1 AITIISTMMTA
12 CSDKSSSVSEQTAE
26 NTTEN
31 TTAAETSATVNS
43 SATATSDYFSEFDLK
58 TDYSNATAQISLDN
72 KDTKIS
78 GSNAVLENNKISINS
93 GGTYVFSGKLD
104 DGQIYV
110 NCDENVQLVFNGV
123 DISNSSTSPVF
134 VENAKNVL
142 ITLAEGTE
150 NILTDS
156 ENYVFDS
163 ADENEPDA
171 VIFSKD
177 DLSMNGSGTLT
188 INANYNEGITTKN
201 DLRISDSNISIT
213 SKGNGIKGKD
223 SVVVQNT
230 TLKINAGE
238 DGIKSSNAE
247 ETDKGY
253 IVFES
258 GEFDITAENDAVQ
271 SENSLM
277 VNGGSFNITT
287 GGGAAS
293 APTKTQD
300 FGQMGGR
307 EKFDKSEMQVPTDED
322 GNIVMPEIP
331 FDGDFTPP
339 DMQTPTDENGEAV
352 IPDNFGNFDG
362 FGGERADRDELTDE
376 STGETLESQK
386 GFKSGST
393 IIINGGAINA
403 DCSDDTLHS
412 TSDIN
417 INGGDFSLSS
427 GDDGIHSDANVK
439 ISSGNIIIRNSYEGI
454 EGVVIDVDVA
464 TVDITASDDGFNSS
478 DGSGNTMN
486 PMAATEGCELNIN
499 GGKIYVN
506 SGGDAL
512 DSNGTM
518 TVNGGVVLVD
528 GPENDGNSALDSGLE
543 IKVNG
548 GVLIAAGSSGMLET
562 PSDSSEQNVLVVTF
576 DEEKS
581 ANTPVYVQNE
591 NGETM
596 CAYTPSKKY
605 SAVVISSPEIADNK
619 EYSVYSGG
627 SVNTENS
634 DSYLWKNYTENSN
647 SNSGELVEK
656 VTVSDKITRIGN
668 GSVGM
673 MDGGMNH
680 GGRDGMKG
688 NFHDENMQ
696 ENFNGE
702 PPQNMPTGGM
712 EMPAD
717 GNTPV
722 PHDGNFMQPPVND
735 GMNPF
740 NNNSI

>member
-1 AITIISTMMTA
+1 MKKLKRLFGILSAITVISAVMTA
-12 CSDKSSSVSEQTAE
+12 CSDKNGSVSEQTAE
-26 NTTEN
+26 NTTE
-31 TTAAETSATVNS
+31 TSSTVNSNENTVNS
-43 SATATSDYFSEFDLK
+43 SYFSEFDLK
-58 TDYSNATAQISLDN
+58 TDYSNATAKISLDN
-72 KDTKIS
+72 SDTKIS
-78 GSNAVLENNKISINS
+78 GNNAVLDNDRISITS

-110 NCDENVQLVFNGV
+110 NCDENVQLVFSGV

-142 ITLAEGTE
+142 ITLADGTE

-163 ADENEPDA
+163 AAENEPDA
-171 VIFSKD
+171 VIYSKD
-177 DLSMNGSGTLT
+177 DLSVNGNGTLT
-188 INANYNEGITTKN
+188 VNANYNEGITTKN
-201 DLRISDSNISIT
+201 DLRISDSIINIT

-271 SENSLM
+271 SENFLT
-277 VNGGSFNITT
+277 VNSGCFNITT
-287 GGGAAS
+287 GGGADS

-300 FGQMGGR
+300 FSQMGGR
-307 EKFDKSEMQVPTDED
+307 EKFDKSKMQIPTDED

-331 FDGDFTPP
+331 FDGDFTAP
-339 DMQTPTDENGEAV
+339 DMQIPADENGEKVSDFAR
-352 IPDNFGNFDG
+352 FS
-362 FGGERADRDELTDE
+362 GERADRDELTDE
-376 STGETLESQK
+376 NTGETLESQK
-386 GFKSGST
+386 GLKSGST

-412 TSDIN
+412 ASDVN

-454 EGVVIDVDVA
+454 EGIVIDVDVA
-464 TVDITASDDGFNSS
+464 SVNITASDDGFNSS

-528 GPENDGNSALDSGLE
+528 GPENDGNSALDSGME

-562 PSDSSEQNVLVVTF
+562 PSDSSKQNVLVVTF

-581 ANTPVYVQNE
+581 ANTPVYVQNK
-591 NGETM
+591 NGETIFS
-596 CAYTPSKKY
+596 YTPSKKY
-605 SAVVISSPEIADNK
+605 SAVVISSPDIADNK

-634 DSYLWKNYTENSN
+634 DSYSWKNYTEKSDCKN
-647 SNSGELVEK
+647 GELVEK
-656 VTVSDKITRIGN
+656 ITVSDKITRIGN

-673 MDGGMNH
+673 MGGGMNH
-680 GGRDGMKG
+680 GGRGGMKD
-688 NFHDENMQ
+688 NFPDENMQ

-702 PPQNMPTGGM
+702 PPQIIPTGGM
-712 EMPAD
+712 EMP
-717 GNTPV
+717 V
-722 PHDGNFMQPPVND
+722 PPDGNFMQPPAND
-735 GMNPF
+735 MNPF
-740 NNNSI
+740 NQNNNSL